1 MKIRCFGSTTGY
13 LLHCRQHHSL
23 LHWWVLS
30 RVPRSFGHGECP
42 RLRAAYSK
50 LGRPEHVNHLLIGQ
64 VSTGKDRLRKD
75 QPRKLMKMMMQPTMT
90 SCKGKGKG
98 KGKSKGRL
106 RKDQPRKLMKMMM
119 QPTMTS
125 QITSATMNLTNHHQL
140 TKQDILLLLHI
151 HNSNIVTYH
160 FISASKFLHIKSV
173 Q

>member
-1 MKIRCFGSTTGY
+1 MG
-13 LLHCRQHHSL
+13 L
-23 LHWWVLS
+23 
-30 RVPRSFGHGECP
+30 CP
-42 RLRAAYSK
+42 MDLPKKNR
-50 LGRPEHVNHLLIGQ
+50 
-64 VSTGKDRLRKD
+64 GKDKGNCKGKGKGKDKGKGRLRKD

-106 RKDQPRKLMKMMM
+106 RKDQPRILMKMMM

-125 QITSATMNLTNHHQL
+125 QITSTTMSLTNHHQL
-140 TKQDILLLLHI
+140 TKQDILLDMLLYI

>member
-1 MKIRCFGSTTGY
+1 MDLPKKNR
-13 LLHCRQHHSL
+13 
-23 LHWWVLS
+23 
-30 RVPRSFGHGECP
+30 
-42 RLRAAYSK
+42 
-50 LGRPEHVNHLLIGQ
+50 
-64 VSTGKDRLRKD
+64 GKDKGNCKGKDKGKGKVKGKGKGKGKDKGKGRLRKD

-98 KGKSKGRL
+98 RL
-106 RKDQPRKLMKMMM
+106 RKDQPRILMKMMM

-125 QITSATMNLTNHHQL
+125 QITSTTMSLTNHHQL
-140 TKQDILLLLHI
+140 TKQDILLDMLLYI

>member
-1 MKIRCFGSTTGY
+1 MGDLPKKNKGKGKGK
-13 LLHCRQHHSL
+13 
-23 LHWWVLS
+23 VK
-30 RVPRSFGHGECP
+30 G
-42 RLRAAYSK
+42 K
-50 LGRPEHVNHLLIGQ
+50 
-64 VSTGKDRLRKD
+64 GKDKGKGRLRKD

-125 QITSATMNLTNHHQL
+125 QITSTTMNLTNHHQL
-140 TKQDILLLLHI
+140 TKQDILLDMLLYI

-160 FISASKFLHIKSV
+160 FISAS
-173 Q
+173 